1 MVYNCLKLFPFL
13 DIANSQN
20 LQLFMQIQF
29 HLRKCTVPYFIEHL
43 RAHTGLS
50 RPLNEGYATA
60 GLHTR

>member
-43 RAHTGLS
+43 RAHTGL
-50 RPLNEGYATA
+50 P
-60 GLHTR
+60 GLLGQGMAEQICMPG